1 MNVLSVLASH
11 DASIAYFVDNKLE
24 YFLKEERLSGIKR
37 DSGVVKGLKYIIKND
52 LEVHAVIINSCVV
65 NDPYIVKFI

>member
-24 YFLKEERLSGIKR
+24 YFLKEERLSGLKR
-37 DSGVVKGLKYIIKND
+37 DSGIVKGI
-52 LEVHAVIINSCVV
+52 SCLLYTSPSPR
-65 NDPYIVKFI
+65 DIR